1 VEGSLLSRGVR
12 DGGKLKATH
21 TAAKNAVV
29 TRRYASGQRTRSP
42 REVGPVHL
50 VPPVSRT
57 SLVEVAY
64 HAIRRRIL
72 DNVYAPGLQVLE
84 QTLATELGISRTPL
98 RQALTRLQEEGLVE
112 VIPRHG
118 MRVLPVSP
126 ADMHEI
132 YVVLTALESAAAELL
147 ARRRPSEAELK
158 PLVDASRDMARAL
171 KADDLDAWAHA
182 DASFHQRLV
191 QLTANRTLIDAV
203 ARLGDRVH
211 RARTF
216 SLRLRPKPVNS
227 TQEHMA
233 LIERIRAG
241 DVPGAVDVNRKHRER
256 ASGELLAIF
265 ERYRLHQM

>member
-1 VEGSLLSRGVR
+1 MRTTTRHAASTALQKGRVSRG
-12 DGGKLKATH
+12 GTATEPASA
-21 TAAKNAVV
+21 T
-29 TRRYASGQRTRSP
+29 TR
-42 REVGPVHL
+42 VGPSD
-50 VPPVSRT
+50 SRT
-57 SLVEVAY
+57 SLVLVAY

-98 RQALTRLQEEGLVE
+98 REALTRLQEEGLVE

-126 ADMHEI
+126 IEMHEI

-158 PLVDASRDMARAL
+158 PLVGASRDMARAL
-171 KADDLDAWAHA
+171 KVDDLDAWANA
-182 DASFHQRLV
+182 DASFHLRLV
-191 QLTANRTLIDAV
+191 QLTGNKTLIDAV

-227 TQEHMA
+227 TKEHMA

-241 DVPGAVDVNRKHRER
+241 DVQGAVDVNRKHRER
-256 ASGELLAIF
+256 ASDELLSIF
-265 ERYRLHQM
+265 ERYRLNQM